1 MPRRPNGRKTL
12 RRLLLKLSLLI
23 LSICA
28 TLALLEIGVRIAKP
42 QDLEFWDSSTFRR
55 LEATSPHF
63 VENIPNGHAHFSGVP
78 VVINRYGLRGD
89 EIAIAKKPNTVRI
102 LVVGDSITFGYGIPV
117 ESTYAKV
124 LERLLNTEAAGKMQY
139 EVLNAGT
146 LGGSLT
152 DYHHLLT
159 QKAETLQPDIV
170 LVGLNLNDIVVY
182 TEKGAVSDVGAQ
194 WHSGRLAWTKRL
206 SRFLLQHSQLYV
218 FCFGRFKSSMY
229 FSGVLDVN
237 KARGMNFVTLT
248 PPSAYQKEAWES
260 SFRMLTKIAA
270 FCRERGYRLVVVV
283 FPLEMQLSAEE
294 LQFYREKYHL
304 HLGPE
309 ALSGEPQQ
317 RLRDFAA
324 KTGIT
329 LVDLLPAYRALNPED
344 LYLRNAMVRADPYH
358 PSVKGNQVAA
368 EEIFRTLKTT
378 LSDPGIP
385 AK

>member
-1 MPRRPNGRKTL
+1 M
-12 RRLLLKLSLLI
+12 RRLLLNLSLMI
-23 LSICA
+23 LSIGA

-42 QDLEFWDSSTFRR
+42 QDLEFWDSSAFRR
-55 LEATSPHF
+55 LEVTSPHF
-63 VENIPNGHAHFSGVP
+63 VENIPNGRATFSGVP
-78 VVINRYGLRGD
+78 VAINSLGLRGD
-89 EIAIAKKPNTVRI
+89 EITITKRPNTIRI

-124 LERLLNTEAAGKMQY
+124 LERLLNTDATGTTHY

-146 LGGSLT
+146 LGGSLS
-152 DYHHLLT
+152 DYHHLLSL
-159 QKAETLQPDIV
+159 KAEPLQPDIV
-170 LVGLNLNDIVVY
+170 VVGLNLNDIVVY
-182 TEKGAVSDVGAQ
+182 SEKGAVSDVGAQ
-194 WHSGRLAWTKRL
+194 WHSGRLAWTKKL

-218 FCFGRFKSSMY
+218 FCFARFKSSMY
-229 FSGVLDVN
+229 FSGILDVN

-248 PPSAYQKEAWES
+248 PPSKYQQEAWES
-260 SFRMLTKIAA
+260 SFRMLTKISA

-304 HLGPE
+304 HLGSE

-324 KTGIT
+324 KAGIV

-358 PSVKGNQVAA
+358 PSIKGNQVAA
-368 EEIFRTLKTT
+368 EEIFRALKTPT
-378 LSDPGIP
+378 ADLSTP